1 MSSLPPNRLE
11 DDPFEYMTP
20 SLGDVRKLY
29 APHRPVDLDALAAE
43 IAISPDE
50 ALAIKLLA
58 MPQQDRARMRRLYR
72 AGM

>member
-1 MSSLPPNRLE
+1 MSSLPPNRVI
-11 DDPFEYMTP
+11 D
-20 SLGDVRKLY
+20 Y
-29 APHRPVDLDALAAE
+29 APRNIWKFPDGPVDLDHLAAE